1 MKRLLFI
8 LGIVGLGLMAFTPVE
23 TRLFKTSLTLI
34 VRDEVGNTVEKAN
47 VKLYEKEEDYTKEQ
61 NAVAEGD
68 TDEKGVVKFK
78 DLKAIP
84 YFVLVRK
91 GDKDNAGGGEQI
103 GKLEEGKFNKA
114 TVVIQ

>member
-1 MKRLLFI
+1 MKRFYFLFI
-8 LGIVGLGLMAFTPVE
+8 VVVAGLMAFAPKE
-23 TRLFKTSLTLI
+23 TFLFKTSLTLT
-34 VRDEVGNTVEKAN
+34 VRDDVGNTVEKAA
-47 VKLYEKEEDYTKEQ
+47 VKLFEKEEDYLKEV
-61 NAVAEGD
+61 NPAAEGD

-78 DLKAIP
+78 DLKAIA

-114 TVVIQ
+114 